1 MAEQKATKRIEDV
14 EVEKIHQ
21 FIINVGVPGMRGGS
35 GADGHEGPESPE
47 GPAGKAL
54 RFEDLTEEQKAELK
68 GPKGDALRFEDL
80 TEEQKEELR
89 GPEGREGKRGEK
101 GEKPVA
107 TKAQRMLL
115 KLNRW
120 CKSSDVDDVL
130 CAIIEQ
136 TVSAKIGFKPLT
148 IGIALLRQTEVLV
161 NGEPHY
167 KVKVIA
173 TDTEFEIQDNGEA
186 TITIPELGEDNVAL
200 EYYNFAGEKV
210 ADSFVPGVVTM
221 QADEVY
227 DNTVGVKFLRFG
239 RKLVLKL
246 NTYNGTSFNWLG
258 KWNKSD
264 IDTLEIISD
273 TKKTI
278 VDNSSTGYKYNGLT
292 FIVKQPNNLGFS
304 TTYSQGTVT
313 VNTTKRTIQ
322 LTLDNSDIRYN
333 GDVYYKTG
341 IAGSDAL

>member
-35 GADGHEGPESPE
+35 GADGHEGPE

-80 TEEQKEELR
+80 TEEQKAELR

-107 TKAQRMLL
+107 TKAQQMLL

-148 IGIALLRQTEVLV
+148 IGTTLLGQTEVLV

-167 KVKVIA
+167 KVKVVA
-173 TDTEFEIQDNGEA
+173 TDTEFEIQDNGEV

-210 ADSFVPGVVTM
+210 TDSFVPSAVTL

-246 NTYNGTSFNWLG
+246 NGYNESSFNWLG

-264 IDTLEIISD
+264 IDTLEMEAD
-273 TKKTI
+273 TPKFVK
-278 VDNSSTGYKYNGLT
+278 DLDRRTGNKYDGLT
-292 FIVKQPNNLGFS
+292 FIIGKPNNIRLAVD
-304 TTYSQGTVT
+304 YPQGTV
-313 VNTTKRTIQ
+313 VINTPTSNQTINI
-322 LTLDNSDIRYN
+322 DNNDIGWN
-333 GDVYYKTG
+333 GRQYEQYG
-341 IAGSDAL
+341 L

>member
-1 MAEQKATKRIEDV
+1 MAEQKATKRIQDV

-21 FIINVGVPGMRGGS
+21 FIINVGVPGIRGGK
-35 GADGHEGPESPE
+35 GEDGHECPE
-47 GPAGKAL
+47 GPTGKPL

-68 GPKGDALRFEDL
+68 GPKGDAQRFEEL

-89 GPEGREGKRGEK
+89 GPKGTPGEK
-101 GEKPVA
+101 GESPVA
-107 TKAQRMLL
+107 TKAQQLL
-115 KLNRW
+115 LSRNRW

-148 IGIALLRQTEVLV
+148 VGTALLGRTEVLV

-167 KVKVIA
+167 KVKVVA

-186 TITIPELGEDNVAL
+186 TITIPKLGEDNVAL
-200 EYYNFAGEKV
+200 EYYDFAGEKV
-210 ADSFVPGVVTM
+210 ANSIVPGVVTM

-227 DNTVGVKFLRFG
+227 DNTAGVKFLRFG

-246 NTYNGTSFNWLG
+246 NGYNGNSFNWLG

-264 IDTLEIISD
+264 IDTLEMEAD
-273 TKKTI
+273 THQFI
-278 VDNSSTGYKYNGLT
+278 RDLDSSNRNKYNGLT
-292 FIVKQPNNLGFS
+292 FVIGKPQNIEFGVEYN
-304 TTYSQGTVT
+304 QGTVT
-313 VNTTKRTIQ
+313 IKTPTSTQQFELYVSN
-322 LTLDNSDIRYN
+322 NVWNGSRYEMN
-333 GDVYYKTG
+333 
-341 IAGSDAL
+341 AL

>member
-21 FIINVGVPGMRGGS
+21 FIINVGVPGMRGGK
-35 GADGHEGPESPE
+35 GEDGDEGPT

-80 TEEQKEELR
+80 TEDQKEELR
-89 GPEGREGKRGEK
+89 GPKGEDGKRGPK
-101 GEKPVA
+101 GESSVA
-107 TKAQRMLL
+107 TKAQQMLF

-148 IGIALLRQTEVLV
+148 IGTALLGQTEVLV

-167 KVKVIA
+167 KVKVVA
-173 TDTEFEIQDNGEA
+173 TDTDFEIQDNGEA
-186 TITIPELGEDNVAL
+186 IITIPELGEDNVAL
-200 EYYNFAGEKV
+200 AYYNFVGEKV

-246 NTYNGTSFNWLG
+246 NGYNGDSFNWLG
-258 KWNKSD
+258 KWSKSD
-264 IDTLEIISD
+264 IDTLEMEAD
-273 TKKTI
+273 APKFVQDLDRNTR
-278 VDNSSTGYKYNGLT
+278 NKYDGLT
-292 FIVKQPNNLGFS
+292 LVIGKPENIKLGVYYNQGNITITTPTS
-304 TTYSQGTVT
+304 TQ
-313 VNTTKRTIQ
+313 Q
-322 LTLDNSDIRYN
+322 FELDNSDSRWN
-333 GDVYYKTG
+333 GRQYEKYG
-341 IAGSDAL
+341 L

>member
-1 MAEQKATKRIEDV
+1 MAEQKAIKRIEDV

-21 FIINVGVPGMRGGS
+21 FIINVGVPGMRGGT
-35 GADGHEGPESPE
+35 GADGHEGPE

-89 GPEGREGKRGEK
+89 GPKGEDGKRGPK
-101 GEKPVA
+101 GESSVA
-107 TKAQRMLL
+107 TKAQQLL
-115 KLNRW
+115 LSRNRW
-120 CKSSDVDDVL
+120 CKSNDVDDVL

-148 IGIALLRQTEVLV
+148 IGTALLGQTEVLV

-167 KVKVIA
+167 KVKVVA
-173 TDTEFEIQDNGEA
+173 TNTEFEIQDNGEA
-186 TITIPELGEDNVAL
+186 TITISELGEDNVTL
-200 EYYNFAGEKV
+200 EYYNFVGEKV
-210 ADSFVPGVVTM
+210 ADSIVPGVVTL

-246 NTYNGTSFNWLG
+246 NGYNGSSFNWLG
-258 KWNKSD
+258 KWSKAD
-264 IDTLEIISD
+264 IDTLEMEAD
-273 TKKTI
+273 TPKFIK
-278 VDNSSTGYKYNGLT
+278 DLDSSNRNKYDRLT
-292 FIVKQPNNLGFS
+292 FVISKPENIKFGVEYN
-304 TTYSQGTVT
+304 QGTVT
-313 VNTTKRTIQ
+313 IKTPTSTQQFELYVS
-322 LTLDNSDIRYN
+322 DNVWNGRRYEEN
-333 GDVYYKTG
+333 
-341 IAGSDAL
+341 AL

>member
-35 GADGHEGPESPE
+35 GADGHEGPE

-80 TEEQKEELR
+80 TEDQKEELR
-89 GPEGREGKRGEK
+89 GPKGEDGKRGPK
-101 GEKPVA
+101 GESSVA
-107 TKAQRMLL
+107 TKAQQMLF

-148 IGIALLRQTEVLV
+148 IGTALLGQTEVLV

-167 KVKVIA
+167 KVKVVA
-173 TDTEFEIQDNGEA
+173 TDTEFEIQDNGEV
-186 TITIPELGEDNVAL
+186 TITIPELGEDNIAL
-200 EYYNFAGEKV
+200 EYYNFTGEKV

-246 NTYNGTSFNWLG
+246 NAYNGTSFNWLG
-258 KWNKSD
+258 KWSKAE
-264 IDTLEIISD
+264 IDTLEMEAD
-273 TKKTI
+273 TPKFVK
-278 VDNSSTGYKYNGLT
+278 DLDRSSRNKYDGLT
-292 FIVKQPNNLGFS
+292 FIIGKPNNIRLAVD
-304 TTYSQGTVT
+304 YPQGTV
-313 VNTTKRTIQ
+313 VINTPTSNQAINI
-322 LTLDNSDIRYN
+322 DNNDIGWN
-333 GDVYYKTG
+333 GRQYEQYG
-341 IAGSDAL
+341 L

>member
-21 FIINVGVPGMRGGS
+21 FIINVGVPGMRGGK
-35 GADGHEGPESPE
+35 GEDGHEGPE

-80 TEEQKEELR
+80 TEEQKAELR

-101 GEKPVA
+101 GESPVA
-107 TKAQRMLL
+107 TKAQQLL
-115 KLNRW
+115 LSRNRW

-148 IGIALLRQTEVLV
+148 IGTALLGQTEVLV

-167 KVKVIA
+167 KVKVVA

-200 EYYNFAGEKV
+200 EYYNLAGEKV
-210 ADSFVPGVVTM
+210 TDSFVPGVITM

-246 NTYNGTSFNWLG
+246 NAYNESSFNWLG
-258 KWNKSD
+258 KWSKAE
-264 IDTLEIISD
+264 IDTLEMEAD
-273 TKKTI
+273 TLKFVQDMDTNRR
-278 VDNSSTGYKYNGLT
+278 DKYDGLT
-292 FIVKQPNNLGFS
+292 LVIGKPNNIKLGVYYPQGIVTINTPTS
-304 TTYSQGTVT
+304 TQ
-313 VNTTKRTIQ
+313 Q
-322 LTLDNSDIRYN
+322 FELDN
-333 GDVYYKTG
+333 GDSRWD
-341 IAGSDAL
+341 GSKYDKFGL

>member
-35 GADGHEGPESPE
+35 GADGHEGPE
-47 GPAGKAL
+47 GPVGKAL

-89 GPEGREGKRGEK
+89 GPKGEDGKRGPK
-101 GEKPVA
+101 GESPVA
-107 TKAQRMLL
+107 TKAQQMLF

-148 IGIALLRQTEVLV
+148 IGAALLGQTEVLV

-167 KVKVIA
+167 KVKVVA
-173 TDTEFEIQDNGEA
+173 TDTEFEIQDNGKA
-186 TITIPELGEDNVAL
+186 TITIPKLGEDNVAL
-200 EYYNFAGEKV
+200 EYYDFAGEKV
-210 ADSFVPGVVTM
+210 ADSFVPGVITM

-246 NTYNGTSFNWLG
+246 NAYNETSFNWLG
-258 KWNKSD
+258 KWSKSE
-264 IDTLEIISD
+264 IDTLEMEAD
-273 TKKTI
+273 TPKFVK
-278 VDNSSTGYKYNGLT
+278 DLDRSTRNKYDGLT
-292 FIVKQPNNLGFS
+292 FVISKPENITFTVDYP
-304 TTYSQGTVT
+304 QGTV
-313 VNTTKRTIQ
+313 VINTPTSTQAVDISGNYINWTGREYE
-322 LTLDNSDIRYN
+322 NSY
-333 GDVYYKTG
+333 
-341 IAGSDAL
+341 L

>member
-21 FIINVGVPGMRGGS
+21 FIINVGVPGMRGGK
-35 GADGHEGPESPE
+35 GEDGDEGPT

-68 GPKGDALRFEDL
+68 GPKGDALRFKDL
-80 TEEQKEELR
+80 TEEQKAELR
-89 GPEGREGKRGEK
+89 GPEGREGRRGEK

-107 TKAQRMLL
+107 TKAQQMLF

-148 IGIALLRQTEVLV
+148 IGTALLGQTEVLV

-167 KVKVIA
+167 KVKVVA
-173 TDTEFEIQDNGEA
+173 TDTEFEIQDNGEV
-186 TITIPELGEDNVAL
+186 TITIPELGEDNITL
-200 EYYNFAGEKV
+200 EYYNLAGEKV
-210 ADSFVPGVVTM
+210 ADSFVPGVATL

-246 NTYNGTSFNWLG
+246 NAYNETSFNWLG
-258 KWNKSD
+258 KWSKAE
-264 IDTLEIISD
+264 IDTLEMEADTLKFVKDLDRSTRNKYDGLTLVIGKPGNIILG
-273 TKKTI
+273 
-278 VDNSSTGYKYNGLT
+278 VDN
-292 FIVKQPNNLGFS
+292 
-304 TTYSQGTVT
+304 SQGTVVIST
-313 VNTTKRTIQ
+313 PTNSQ
-322 LTLDNSDIRYN
+322 AFELDNNDSRWN
-333 GDVYYKTG
+333 GREYEKYG
-341 IAGSDAL
+341 L

>member
-21 FIINVGVPGMRGGS
+21 FIINVGVPGMRGGN
-35 GADGHEGPESPE
+35 GADGHEGPE

-80 TEEQKEELR
+80 TEDQKEELR
-89 GPEGREGKRGEK
+89 GPKGEDGKRGPK
-101 GEKPVA
+101 GESSVA
-107 TKAQRMLL
+107 IKAQQMLF

-148 IGIALLRQTEVLV
+148 VGAALLGQTEVLV

-167 KVKVIA
+167 KVKVVA
-173 TDTEFEIQDNGEA
+173 TGTEFEIQDNSEA
-186 TITIPELGEDNVAL
+186 TITIPELGEDNIAL

-210 ADSFVPGVVTM
+210 ADNFVPGAVTM

-246 NTYNGTSFNWLG
+246 NAYNESSFNWLG
-258 KWNKSD
+258 KWSKAE
-264 IDTLEIISD
+264 IDTLEMEAD
-273 TKKTI
+273 TRKFVK
-278 VDNSSTGYKYNGLT
+278 DLDRSTRNKYDGLT
-292 FIVKQPNNLGFS
+292 LVIGKPDNIRIGVGETQGIITINTPTS
-304 TTYSQGTVT
+304 TQ
-313 VNTTKRTIQ
+313 Q
-322 LTLDNSDIRYN
+322 FELDNGDSQWN
-333 GDVYYKTG
+333 GREYEKYG
-341 IAGSDAL
+341 L

>member
-21 FIINVGVPGMRGGS
+21 FIINVGVPGMRGGK
-35 GADGHEGPESPE
+35 GEDGDEGPT

-89 GPEGREGKRGEK
+89 GPKGTPGEK
-101 GEKPVA
+101 GESPVA
-107 TKAQRMLL
+107 TKAQQMLF

-148 IGIALLRQTEVLV
+148 IGTALLGQTEVLV

-167 KVKVIA
+167 KVKVVA
-173 TDTEFEIQDNGEA
+173 TDTDFEIQDNGEA
-186 TITIPELGEDNVAL
+186 TITIPELGEDNIAL

-210 ADSFVPGVVTM
+210 TDSFVPGAVTL

-246 NTYNGTSFNWLG
+246 NGYNGSSFNWLG

-264 IDTLEIISD
+264 IDTLEMEAD
-273 TKKTI
+273 TH
-278 VDNSSTGYKYNGLT
+278 KYIKDLDGSNRNKYDGLT
-292 FIVKQPNNLGFS
+292 FVISKPENIEFGVEYNQGIVTIKTPTS
-304 TTYSQGTVT
+304 TQQFELYVS
-313 VNTTKRTIQ
+313 
-322 LTLDNSDIRYN
+322 DNVWNGRRYEMN
-333 GDVYYKTG
+333 
-341 IAGSDAL
+341 AL

>member
-1 MAEQKATKRIEDV
+1 MAEQKAIKRIEDV

-21 FIINVGVPGMRGGS
+21 FIINVGVPGMRGGT
-35 GADGHEGPESPE
+35 GADGHEGPE

-89 GPEGREGKRGEK
+89 GPKGEDGKRGPK
-101 GEKPVA
+101 GESSVA
-107 TKAQRMLL
+107 TKAQQMLF

-148 IGIALLRQTEVLV
+148 IGAALLRQTEVLV

-167 KVKVIA
+167 KVKVVE
-173 TDTEFEIQDNGEA
+173 TDTEFEIQDNGEV

-200 EYYNFAGEKV
+200 EYYNLAGEKV
-210 ADSFVPGVVTM
+210 ADSFVPGVITM

-246 NTYNGTSFNWLG
+246 NAYNETSFNWLG
-258 KWNKSD
+258 KWSKAE
-264 IDTLEIISD
+264 IDTLEMEAD
-273 TKKTI
+273 TPKFVK
-278 VDNSSTGYKYNGLT
+278 DLDRSTRNKYDGLT
-292 FIVKQPNNLGFS
+292 FIIGKPNNIRLAVD
-304 TTYSQGTVT
+304 YPQGTVMINT
-313 VNTTKRTIQ
+313 PSSTQAVNI
-322 LTLDNSDIRYN
+322 DNNDIGWN
-333 GDVYYKTG
+333 GRQYEQYG
-341 IAGSDAL
+341 L

>member
-1 MAEQKATKRIEDV
+1 M
-14 EVEKIHQ
+14 
-21 FIINVGVPGMRGGS
+21 
-35 GADGHEGPESPE
+35 
-47 GPAGKAL
+47 
-54 RFEDLTEEQKAELK
+54 
-68 GPKGDALRFEDL
+68 

-107 TKAQRMLL
+107 TKAQQMLF

-148 IGIALLRQTEVLV
+148 MGAALLGQTEVLV
-161 NGEPHY
+161 SGEPHY
-167 KVKVIA
+167 KVKVVA
-173 TDTEFEIQDNGEA
+173 TDTEFEIQDNGEV
-186 TITIPELGEDNVAL
+186 TITIPKLGEDNIAL

-210 ADSFVPGVVTM
+210 ADSFVPGVVTL

-246 NTYNGTSFNWLG
+246 NDYNENSFNWLG
-258 KWNKSD
+258 KWSKAE
-264 IDTLEIISD
+264 IDTLEMKADSYKLVKDSD
-273 TKKTI
+273 RSAR
-278 VDNSSTGYKYNGLT
+278 NKYDGLT
-292 FIVKQPNNLGFS
+292 FVIGKPNNIIFAVD
-304 TTYSQGTVT
+304 YPQGTVVINT
-313 VNTTKRTIQ
+313 PTSTQAVNISGNYINWTGSEYE
-322 LTLDNSDIRYN
+322 NSY
-333 GDVYYKTG
+333 
-341 IAGSDAL
+341 L

>member
-1 MAEQKATKRIEDV
+1 MAEQKVTKRVEDV

-35 GADGHEGPESPE
+35 GADGHEGPE

-68 GPKGDALRFEDL
+68 GPKGDD
-80 TEEQKEELR
+80 
-89 GPEGREGKRGEK
+89 GKRGPKGDDGKRGPK
-101 GEKPVA
+101 GESSVA
-107 TKAQRMLL
+107 TKAQQMLF

-120 CKSSDVDDVL
+120 CKSNDVDDVL

-148 IGIALLRQTEVLV
+148 VGAALLGQTEVLV

-167 KVKVIA
+167 KVKVVA
-173 TDTEFEIQDNGEA
+173 TDTEFEIQDNGEV

-210 ADSFVPGVVTM
+210 ADSIVPGIVTM

-246 NTYNGTSFNWLG
+246 NGYNETSFNWLG
-258 KWNKSD
+258 KWSKAE
-264 IDTLEIISD
+264 IDTLEMEAD
-273 TKKTI
+273 TSKFVK
-278 VDNSSTGYKYNGLT
+278 DLDRSNRNKYDGLT
-292 FIVKQPNNLGFS
+292 FIIGKPNNIRLAVD
-304 TTYSQGTVT
+304 YPQGTVVINT
-313 VNTTKRTIQ
+313 PTSTQSVNI
-322 LTLDNSDIRYN
+322 DNNDIGWN
-333 GDVYYKTG
+333 GRQYEQYG
-341 IAGSDAL
+341 L

>member
-21 FIINVGVPGMRGGS
+21 FIINVGVPGMRGGN
-35 GADGHEGPESPE
+35 GADGHEGPE

-54 RFEDLTEEQKAELK
+54 RFEDLTEEQK
-68 GPKGDALRFEDL
+68 
-80 TEEQKEELR
+80 EELR
-89 GPEGREGKRGEK
+89 GPK
-101 GEKPVA
+101 GEDGKQGPKGEDGKQGPKGESSVA
-107 TKAQRMLL
+107 TKAQQMLF

-148 IGIALLRQTEVLV
+148 IGTALLGQTEVLV

-167 KVKVIA
+167 KVKVVA

-200 EYYNFAGEKV
+200 EYHNFVGEKV
-210 ADSFVPGVVTM
+210 ADSSVPGIVTM

-246 NTYNGTSFNWLG
+246 NSYNSESFNWLG
-258 KWNKSD
+258 KWNKAD
-264 IDTLEIISD
+264 IDTLEMEAD
-273 TKKTI
+273 TLKFVQDLDRNTR
-278 VDNSSTGYKYNGLT
+278 NKYNGLT
-292 FIVKQPNNLGFS
+292 LVIGKPENIKLGVYYNQGDITITTPTS
-304 TTYSQGTVT
+304 TQ
-313 VNTTKRTIQ
+313 Q
-322 LTLDNSDIRYN
+322 FELDNSDSRWN
-333 GDVYYKTG
+333 GRQYEKYG
-341 IAGSDAL
+341 L

>member
-35 GADGHEGPESPE
+35 GADGHEGPE

-89 GPEGREGKRGEK
+89 GPKGEDGKRGPK
-101 GEKPVA
+101 GESSVA
-107 TKAQRMLL
+107 TKAQQMLF

-167 KVKVIA
+167 KVKVVA

-210 ADSFVPGVVTM
+210 ADNFVPGAVTM

-227 DNTVGVKFLRFG
+227 NNTVGVKFLRFG

-246 NTYNGTSFNWLG
+246 NAYNETSFNWLG
-258 KWNKSD
+258 KWSKSE
-264 IDTLEIISD
+264 IDTLEMEAD
-273 TKKTI
+273 TRKF
-278 VDNSSTGYKYNGLT
+278 VEDLDRSTRNKYDGLT
-292 FIVKQPNNLGFS
+292 FIIGKPDNIRLAVDYP
-304 TTYSQGTVT
+304 QGTV
-313 VNTTKRTIQ
+313 VINTPTSTQAINI
-322 LTLDNSDIRYN
+322 DNNNIGWN
-333 GDVYYKTG
+333 GRQYEQYG
-341 IAGSDAL
+341 L

>member
-35 GADGHEGPESPE
+35 GADGHEGPE

-80 TEEQKEELR
+80 TEEQKAELR

-107 TKAQRMLL
+107 TKAQQMLL
-115 KLNRW
+115 QLNRW
-120 CKSSDVDDVL
+120 CKSNDVDDVL

-148 IGIALLRQTEVLV
+148 IGTALLGQTEVLV

-167 KVKVIA
+167 KVKVVA
-173 TDTEFEIQDNGEA
+173 TDTEFEIQDNGEV

-210 ADSFVPGVVTM
+210 TDSFVPGAVTL

-246 NTYNGTSFNWLG
+246 NGYNGDSFNWLG
-258 KWNKSD
+258 KWNKAD
-264 IDTLEIISD
+264 IDTLEMEAD
-273 TKKTI
+273 TLKF
-278 VDNSSTGYKYNGLT
+278 VQDLDRSSRNKYDGLT
-292 FIVKQPNNLGFS
+292 LVIGKPQNIKLGVYYNQGIITINTPTS
-304 TTYSQGTVT
+304 TQQFE
-313 VNTTKRTIQ
+313 I
-322 LTLDNSDIRYN
+322 DNSDSQWN
-333 GDVYYKTG
+333 GREYEKYG
-341 IAGSDAL
+341 L

>member
-35 GADGHEGPESPE
+35 GADGHEGPE

-80 TEEQKEELR
+80 TEDQKEELR
-89 GPEGREGKRGEK
+89 GPK
-101 GEKPVA
+101 GEDGNRGPKGESSVA
-107 TKAQRMLL
+107 TKAQQMLF

-148 IGIALLRQTEVLV
+148 VGAALLRQTEVLV

-167 KVKVIA
+167 KVKVVA
-173 TDTEFEIQDNGEA
+173 TDTEFEIQDNGEV

-210 ADSFVPGVVTM
+210 TDSFVPGVVTL

-246 NTYNGTSFNWLG
+246 NGYNGSSFNWLG

-264 IDTLEIISD
+264 IDTLEMEAD
-273 TKKTI
+273 TPKFVK
-278 VDNSSTGYKYNGLT
+278 DLDRSTRNKYDGLT
-292 FIVKQPNNLGFS
+292 FIIGKPNNIRLAVD
-304 TTYSQGTVT
+304 YPQGTV
-313 VNTTKRTIQ
+313 VINTPTSNQAINI
-322 LTLDNSDIRYN
+322 DNNDIGWN
-333 GDVYYKTG
+333 GRQYEQYG
-341 IAGSDAL
+341 L

>member
-35 GADGHEGPESPE
+35 GADGHEGPE

-80 TEEQKEELR
+80 TEDQKEELR
-89 GPEGREGKRGEK
+89 GPKGEDGKRGPK
-101 GEKPVA
+101 GESSVA
-107 TKAQRMLL
+107 TKAQQMLF

-130 CAIIEQ
+130 CAIIEH

-148 IGIALLRQTEVLV
+148 IGAALLGQTEVLV

-167 KVKVIA
+167 KVKVVA

-210 ADSFVPGVVTM
+210 ADSFVPGAVTL

-246 NTYNGTSFNWLG
+246 NAYNESSFNWLG
-258 KWNKSD
+258 KWSKAE
-264 IDTLEIISD
+264 IDTLEMEAD
-273 TKKTI
+273 TRKFVK
-278 VDNSSTGYKYNGLT
+278 DLDRSTRNKYDGLT
-292 FIVKQPNNLGFS
+292 LVIGKPDNIRIGVGE
-304 TTYSQGTVT
+304 TQGTIT
-313 VNTTKRTIQ
+313 INTPTSTQ
-322 LTLDNSDIRYN
+322 QFELDNGDSQWN
-333 GDVYYKTG
+333 GREYEKYG
-341 IAGSDAL
+341 L

>member
-1 MAEQKATKRIEDV
+1 MAEQKAIKRIEDV

-35 GADGHEGPESPE
+35 GADGHEGPE

-89 GPEGREGKRGEK
+89 GPKGEDGKRGPK
-101 GEKPVA
+101 GESSVA
-107 TKAQRMLL
+107 TKAQQMLF

-148 IGIALLRQTEVLV
+148 IGTALLGQTEVLI

-167 KVKVIA
+167 KVKVVA
-173 TDTEFEIQDNGEA
+173 TDTEFEIQDNGKV
-186 TITIPELGEDNVAL
+186 TITIPKLGEDNVAL
-200 EYYNFAGEKV
+200 EYYNFVGEKV

-246 NTYNGTSFNWLG
+246 NDYNENSFNWLG
-258 KWNKSD
+258 KWSKAE
-264 IDTLEIISD
+264 IDTLEMKADSYKLVKDSD
-273 TKKTI
+273 RSAR
-278 VDNSSTGYKYNGLT
+278 NKYDGLT
-292 FIVKQPNNLGFS
+292 FVIGKPNNISFAVD
-304 TTYSQGTVT
+304 YPQGTVVINT
-313 VNTTKRTIQ
+313 PTSTQAVNISGNYINWTGTEYE
-322 LTLDNSDIRYN
+322 NSY
-333 GDVYYKTG
+333 
-341 IAGSDAL
+341 L

>member
-1 MAEQKATKRIEDV
+1 MAEQKVTKRIENV

-35 GADGHEGPESPE
+35 GADGHEGPE

-80 TEEQKEELR
+80 TEEQKKELR
-89 GPEGREGKRGEK
+89 GPKGEDGKRGPK
-101 GEKPVA
+101 GESSVA
-107 TKAQRMLL
+107 TKAQQMLF

-148 IGIALLRQTEVLV
+148 MGAALLGQTEVLV
-161 NGEPHY
+161 SGEPHY
-167 KVKVIA
+167 KVKVVA
-173 TDTEFEIQDNGEA
+173 TDTEFEIQDNGEV
-186 TITIPELGEDNVAL
+186 TITIPKLGEDNIAL

-210 ADSFVPGVVTM
+210 ADSFVPGVVTL

-246 NTYNGTSFNWLG
+246 NDYNENSFNWLG
-258 KWNKSD
+258 KWSKAE
-264 IDTLEIISD
+264 IDTLEMKADSYKLVKDSD
-273 TKKTI
+273 RSAR
-278 VDNSSTGYKYNGLT
+278 NKYDGLT
-292 FIVKQPNNLGFS
+292 FVIGKPNNISFAVD
-304 TTYSQGTVT
+304 YPQGTVVINT
-313 VNTTKRTIQ
+313 PTSTQAVNISGNYINWTGSEYE
-322 LTLDNSDIRYN
+322 NSY
-333 GDVYYKTG
+333 
-341 IAGSDAL
+341 L

>member
-35 GADGHEGPESPE
+35 GADGHEGPE

-80 TEEQKEELR
+80 TEEQKAELR
-89 GPEGREGKRGEK
+89 GPKGEDGKRGPK
-101 GEKPVA
+101 GESSVA
-107 TKAQRMLL
+107 TKAQQMLF

-148 IGIALLRQTEVLV
+148 IGTTLLGQTEVLV

-167 KVKVIA
+167 KVKVVA
-173 TDTEFEIQDNGEA
+173 TDTEFEIQDNGEV

-210 ADSFVPGVVTM
+210 TDSFVPGAVTL

-246 NTYNGTSFNWLG
+246 NGYNGSSFNWLG

-264 IDTLEIISD
+264 IDTLEMEAD
-273 TKKTI
+273 TH
-278 VDNSSTGYKYNGLT
+278 KYIKDLDGSNRNKYDGLT
-292 FIVKQPNNLGFS
+292 FVISKPENIEFGVEYN
-304 TTYSQGTVT
+304 QGTVT
-313 VNTTKRTIQ
+313 IKTPTSTQQFELYVS
-322 LTLDNSDIRYN
+322 DNVWNGRRYEMN
-333 GDVYYKTG
+333 
-341 IAGSDAL
+341 AL